1 MTEVLCLDMQYTT
14 PQTPGGACWVG
25 RKSWWTTSAQCYK
38 VPNPKGVRKLE
49 GTQSLS
55 SSCHCSRGKGE
66 LGRAKSWGES
76 AHRNVWNVDEFSGI
90 QVASFPKKKAHKCG
104 KPIIREVYSFRTTP
118 PQTRL
123 YKEVAYRLVGHF
135 KDLSTYLSQIF
146 LRQEPQQWKK
156 GRHQYHWCYTP
167 KGLFSTTGWKGHFP
181 IRSAKKN
188 ISWTSSC
195 KLLRPRPF
203 DGFSIPW
210 PRKGRY
216 QRLKKCRWKKKGQA
230 LFCRFG
236 LGVIRKIWFWWL
248 KPSEFINNQDLDFWS
263 RARSK

>member
-49 GTQSLS
+49 GTQSFIVILS
-55 SSCHCSRGKGE
+55 LLQREGWARAGEKLRWICTSKCLKCWWIFRHPSCF
-66 LGRAKSWGES
+66 
-76 AHRNVWNVDEFSGI
+76 FS
-90 QVASFPKKKAHKCG
+90 KKKAHKCG

-216 QRLKKCRWKKKGQA
+216 GRLLSLWA
-230 LFCRFG
+230 
-236 LGVIRKIWFWWL
+236 
-248 KPSEFINNQDLDFWS
+248 
-263 RARSK
+263 

>member
-1 MTEVLCLDMQYTT
+1 MLMNFQ
-14 PQTPGGACWVG
+14 A
-25 RKSWWTTSAQCYK
+25 S
-38 VPNPKGVRKLE
+38 KLLLF
-49 GTQSLS
+49 Q
-55 SSCHCSRGKGE
+55 
-66 LGRAKSWGES
+66 
-76 AHRNVWNVDEFSGI
+76 
-90 QVASFPKKKAHKCG
+90 KKAHKCG

-156 GRHQYHWCYTP
+156 GRHQYHWCYSSKRTFLHDWM
-167 KGLFSTTGWKGHFP
+167 KRSLAHI
-181 IRSAKKN
+181 IRSAKK
-188 ISWTSSC
+188 ISPEPPVASSC
-195 KLLRPRPF
+195 VPDPSMVSAFRDL
-203 DGFSIPW
+203 G
-210 PRKGRY
+210 KGDTA
-216 QRLKKCRWKKKGQA
+216 G
-230 LFCRFG
+230 FCRFG